1 MGGQDE
7 ILISVRLP
15 YSNEL
20 VSLIQSQRP
29 DPVVADVLQFL
40 QKVRRVAP
48 YLRNQN
54 FHHSSHIIRTF
65 AVSQR
70 GHLND
75 IIHSRH
81 AVFKIQVAKSNR

>member
-1 MGGQDE
+1 MHDHW
-7 ILISVRLP
+7 VH
-15 YSNEL
+15 L
-20 VSLIQSQRP
+20 VKVKDKIIA
-29 DPVVADVLQFL
+29 DIKVVADVLQFL